1 MRNKK
6 ANRVARKHLKVAAT
20 HLKKNEEG
28 PFYESV
34 LKAFWGYLSDKLGI
48 PLANLKRETAL
59 EGLQR
64 SNVDE
69 ELIRDFLEVTDQ
81 CEYAR
86 YAPAKGNQA
95 MHELYDRA
103 EKVISRMEKQI
114 KR

>member
-1 MRNKK
+1 
-6 ANRVARKHLKVAAT
+6 
-20 HLKKNEEG
+20 
-28 PFYESV
+28 
-34 LKAFWGYLSDKLGI
+34 
-48 PLANLKRETAL
+48 
-59 EGLQR
+59 
-64 SNVDE
+64 
-69 ELIRDFLEVTDQ
+69 VTDQ